1 MIGDLINI
9 IWDCRPEGQKVFSVF
24 PTRTGKHLIT
34 NPFDVEQ
41 FMEKFEEFNNDKG
54 LEHDPKFLKDRLKK
68 NHLTLLYENLDG
80 EG

>member
-1 MIGDLINI
+1 
-9 IWDCRPEGQKVFSVF
+9 
-24 PTRTGKHLIT
+24 
-34 NPFDVEQ
+34 
-41 FMEKFEEFNNDKG
+41 MEKFEEFNNNKG